1 MSAETATD
9 TTPLP
14 RSGFRRIC
22 DSLWKLTAAAAFLA
36 PLLTRLVI
44 GHAFF
49 LTGSGKW
56 ENFDRTAEFFASL
69 GIPAARANA
78 GFVALLELVGGL
90 CLIAG
95 LGTRVVSF
103 LLSSTMV
110 VALLTADRESFVNS
124 LGSDLT
130 SVAPVP
136 MLLFL
141 IWLLLYGPGKISL
154 DHLIFR
160 RYRRDG
166 AI

>member
-1 MSAETATD
+1 
-9 TTPLP
+9 
-14 RSGFRRIC
+14 
-22 DSLWKLTAAAAFLA
+22 
-36 PLLTRLVI
+36 
-44 GHAFF
+44 
-49 LTGSGKW
+49 
-56 ENFDRTAEFFASL
+56 
-69 GIPAARANA
+69 
-78 GFVALLELVGGL
+78 
-90 CLIAG
+90 
-95 LGTRVVSF
+95 
-103 LLSSTMV
+103 MV

-141 IWLLLYGPGKISL
+141 IWLLLYGPGKVSL